1 MTFRPILAALALTL
15 CPLALPAP
23 AQDSPFTAA
32 ITVNN
37 KAVTHYEIDQRAL
50 FLEVLRT
57 PGDLRERAI
66 EALVDD
72 RLRLDAAERFGI
84 EVSDEELA
92 AGLAEFAARAQL
104 DTDTFVAAIGQDGV
118 APETFRE
125 FVRTGIAW
133 RKLVQRRFGPR
144 ITITDAEIDRALTL
158 AQGGSGASVLLS
170 EIVLPLPPQLAE
182 ENRQLIDDL
191 ARTLEGFEDFAAAAR
206 RYSVAPT
213 APNGGRLQWLP
224 IANLPPQIVPILL
237 TLRPGEITDPVPL
250 PNAIA
255 IFQMRDLREDAVAR
269 PRTLAVEYLSV
280 LFPGGRGAGAEAATA
295 DLAGKL
301 DSCDD
306 FYGHAGDYP
315 PGLVERVSL
324 QAGDVPSDIALE
336 LAKLDPNEV
345 STALTRGEN
354 GEYLVFLML
363 CGRTTE
369 LPEGGRAEVRE
380 ALFGQRLT
388 SYADSFLE
396 SLRADAII
404 LEK

>member
-144 ITITDAEIDRALTL
+144 ITMTDAETDRALTL

-170 EIVLPLPPQLAE
+170 EI
-182 ENRQLIDDL
+182 
-191 ARTLEGFEDFAAAAR
+191 
-206 RYSVAPT
+206 
-213 APNGGRLQWLP
+213 
-224 IANLPPQIVPILL
+224 LL
-237 TLRPGEITDPVPL
+237 PL

-315 PGLVERVSL
+315 PGLAERVSL